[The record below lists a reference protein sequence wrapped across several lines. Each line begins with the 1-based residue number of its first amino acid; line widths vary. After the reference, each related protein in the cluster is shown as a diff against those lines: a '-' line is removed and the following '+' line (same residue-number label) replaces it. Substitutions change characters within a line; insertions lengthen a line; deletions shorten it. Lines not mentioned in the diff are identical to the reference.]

1 MNRVAH
7 FLGNYIASKLNY
19 DQDRREII
27 TYGTFVLVHNL
38 SIIIIILLL
47 ALITGL
53 LKEIAIVM
61 LAYAPCAGWRRIA
74 LSKPVF
80 CMISSVI
87 IFPLLGFTA
96 VVMSDYLLYLALS
109 EICNF
114 PANYRHYIAG
124 CNVVC
129 PGAPQPSFLGQAC
142 FLRG

>member
-1 MNRVAH
+1 MHRMAN
-7 FLGNYIASKLNY
+7 FLGNYIASKLSY
-19 DQDRREII
+19 DDDRREII

-38 SIIIIILLL
+38 SIMIIILLL

-61 LAYAPCAGWRRIA
+61 LAYAPLRRFGGGLH

-96 VVMSDYLLYLALS
+96 VVMSRLSSLLS
-109 EICNF
+109 PFREICNF
-114 PANYRHYIAG
+114 PANYRYYIAG

-129 PGAPQPSFLGQAC
+129 PPGAPQPSSF
-142 FLRG
+142 